1 MYGEWHGGSGGS
13 PHTCEFNP
21 GDEIF
26 LVQVNTLKI
35 IAKYC
40 NKTLNNMQA
49 CVYLLK
55 VSVNCSTLFNFNLK
69 HQIDKP
75 MKLT

>member
-40 NKTLNNMQA
+40 NKTNEIN
-49 CVYLLK
+49 
-55 VSVNCSTLFNFNLK
+55 VNAPRGERTGRRGMF
-69 HQIDKP
+69 P
-75 MKLT
+75 AA